1 MEFAH
6 TIFRV
11 ALSGDPSMLLQI
23 LSGDPG
29 LANLPDFDGNMPLHF
44 AAMSGSWECVKIC
57 ISALQARKD
66 LDCATE
72 VQRKNF
78 MGKDALTISVEK
90 SDYESFNLLIS
101 AGAETDYRCADD
113 VPPLVAALSQD
124 NVKLTANVLDA
135 LDINFLRLRRDRYW
149 ILALHTDLSI
159 SLAYFKLLKAHAV
172 PYMLSEFEEI
182 CAIVLEKEPSIIGI
196 EEFLIYLG
204 SDAVERW
211 SIHQEEV
218 SLCLM
223 RISSYFLRKVVPFS
237 QNFSCI
243 HRLQKL
249 GLYTPPSS
257 ARTWLQVVSQWGFPR
272 ICIEQPEVQKQ
283 LIWNLADIDRSPKN
297 TVPDRCLLPL
307 VLYFAV
313 LALRF
318 PYTDWIDC
326 WREVCSKANF
336 NEHEYNLGTLLE
348 LHSVRQSK
356 SVFDFFWHNIFTF
369 AISRAVLCTN
379 LKLFPLNDTQWSM
392 DKFLS
397 HAYRECQLLQPLPPG
412 NHEKLIYLLSYFP
425 ASNNIPGHEIFM
437 SIVYQHF
444 LPLISDDD
452 IECSSSCSNVNPN
465 VLMTATVHVLH
476 QYCLLNLIVNFSA
489 KLGLKFLSN
498 IKDWPRSISADYKI
512 KLFNILIACYV
523 ESSRHTKVPR
533 NISQILP
540 LRQMGCDHSSYLD
553 NLVNDWLSKWLSEPK
568 RLSLWS
574 KVTIRTCL
582 RRSTQHRSFPKQP
595 VNELIRRLPLAPML
609 QEYLIDNEYLK

>member
-1 MEFAH
+1 
-6 TIFRV
+6 
-11 ALSGDPSMLLQI
+11 
-23 LSGDPG
+23 
-29 LANLPDFDGNMPLHF
+29 
-44 AAMSGSWECVKIC
+44 
-57 ISALQARKD
+57 
-66 LDCATE
+66 
-72 VQRKNF
+72 
-78 MGKDALTISVEK
+78 
-90 SDYESFNLLIS
+90 
-101 AGAETDYRCADD
+101 
-113 VPPLVAALSQD
+113 
-124 NVKLTANVLDA
+124 
-135 LDINFLRLRRDRYW
+135 
-149 ILALHTDLSI
+149 
-159 SLAYFKLLKAHAV
+159 
-172 PYMLSEFEEI
+172 MLSEFEEI

-257 ARTWLQVVSQWGFPR
+257 ARTWLQVLSQWGFPR

-326 WREVCSKANF
+326 WREVCSKAKF

-369 AISRAVLCTN
+369 AISRAVLYTN

-392 DKFLS
+392 DKFLN

-425 ASNNIPGHEIFM
+425 ASNNITGHEIFM

-498 IKDWPRSISADYKI
+498 IKDWPRSISTDYKI

-540 LRQMGCDHSSYLD
+540 LRQMGCDHSSYLN